1 MPMPVILVIRLLL
14 AAMLTLSQWVNGFD
28 PQVFPK
34 IQLASLQMVS
44 NVQRWQQ
51 LERHCQRHRCHL
63 HTQTIRRWQIPSR
76 QSQLYRCRSHQRK
89 RDQPEHRPH
98 FQCQRLARGQHR
110 FQC

>member
-14 AAMLTLSQWVNGFD
+14 AAIFTLSQWVNGFD

-51 LERHCQRHRCHL
+51 LDYGVVPVPQKRS
-63 HTQTIRRWQIPSR
+63 RRELAQAWV
-76 QSQLYRCRSHQRK
+76 RSL
-89 RDQPEHRPH
+89 DEEDTP
-98 FQCQRLARGQHR
+98 
-110 FQC
+110 

>member
-51 LERHCQRHRCHL
+51 LDYGVVPVPQKRS
-63 HTQTIRRWQIPSR
+63 RRELAQAWV
-76 QSQLYRCRSHQRK
+76 RSLNEE
-89 RDQPEHRPH
+89 DT
-98 FQCQRLARGQHR
+98 L
-110 FQC
+110 

>member
-14 AAMLTLSQWVNGFD
+14 EAMFTLSQWVNGFD

-51 LERHCQRHRCHL
+51 LDYGVVPVPQKRN
-63 HTQTIRRWQIPSR
+63 RRELAQAWV
-76 QSQLYRCRSHQRK
+76 RSLNEE
-89 RDQPEHRPH
+89 DT
-98 FQCQRLARGQHR
+98 L
-110 FQC
+110 

>member
-14 AAMLTLSQWVNGFD
+14 AAIFTLSQWVNGFD

-51 LERHCQRHRCHL
+51 LDYGIVPVPQKRS
-63 HTQTIRRWQIPSR
+63 RR
-76 QSQLYRCRSHQRK
+76 
-89 RDQPEHRPH
+89 E
-98 FQCQRLARGQHR
+98 LAQAWVR
-110 FQC
+110 FLNEEDTL

>member
-14 AAMLTLSQWVNGFD
+14 AAMLTLSQWINGFD

-51 LERHCQRHRCHL
+51 LDYGVVPVPQKRS
-63 HTQTIRRWQIPSR
+63 RRELAQAWV
-76 QSQLYRCRSHQRK
+76 RSLNEE
-89 RDQPEHRPH
+89 DT
-98 FQCQRLARGQHR
+98 L
-110 FQC
+110 

>member
-14 AAMLTLSQWVNGFD
+14 AAMLTLSQWINGFD

-51 LERHCQRHRCHL
+51 LDYGVVPVPQK
-63 HTQTIRRWQIPSR
+63 
-76 QSQLYRCRSHQRK
+76 RSHR
-89 RDQPEHRPH
+89 E
-98 FQCQRLARGQHR
+98 LAQAWVRSLNEEDTP
-110 FQC
+110 

>member
-14 AAMLTLSQWVNGFD
+14 AAMLTLSQWVNGFN

-51 LERHCQRHRCHL
+51 LDYGVVPVPQKRS
-63 HTQTIRRWQIPSR
+63 RRELAQAWV
-76 QSQLYRCRSHQRK
+76 RSLNEE
-89 RDQPEHRPH
+89 DTP
-98 FQCQRLARGQHR
+98 
-110 FQC
+110 

>member
-44 NVQRWQQ
+44 NVQIGRA
-51 LERHCQRHRCHL
+51 HV
-63 HTQTIRRWQIPSR
+63 
-76 QSQLYRCRSHQRK
+76 
-89 RDQPEHRPH
+89 
-98 FQCQRLARGQHR
+98 
-110 FQC
+110 

>member
-51 LERHCQRHRCHL
+51 LDYGVMPIPQKRS
-63 HTQTIRRWQIPSR
+63 RRELAQAWV
-76 QSQLYRCRSHQRK
+76 RSLNEEET
-89 RDQPEHRPH
+89 P
-98 FQCQRLARGQHR
+98 
-110 FQC
+110 

>member
-51 LERHCQRHRCHL
+51 LDYGVVPVPQKRS
-63 HTQTIRRWQIPSR
+63 RRELAQAWV
-76 QSQLYRCRSHQRK
+76 RSLNEENT
-89 RDQPEHRPH
+89 P
-98 FQCQRLARGQHR
+98 
-110 FQC
+110 

>member
-14 AAMLTLSQWVNGFD
+14 EAMFTLSQWVNGFD

-51 LERHCQRHRCHL
+51 LDYGVVPVPQKRS
-63 HTQTIRRWQIPSR
+63 RRELAQAWV
-76 QSQLYRCRSHQRK
+76 RSLNEEYT
-89 RDQPEHRPH
+89 P
-98 FQCQRLARGQHR
+98 
-110 FQC
+110 

>member
-14 AAMLTLSQWVNGFD
+14 EAMFTLSQWVNGFD

-51 LERHCQRHRCHL
+51 LDYGVVPVPQKRS
-63 HTQTIRRWQIPSR
+63 RRELAQAWV
-76 QSQLYRCRSHQRK
+76 RSLNEE
-89 RDQPEHRPH
+89 DTP
-98 FQCQRLARGQHR
+98 
-110 FQC
+110 

>member
-14 AAMLTLSQWVNGFD
+14 EAMFTLSQWVNGFD

-51 LERHCQRHRCHL
+51 LDYGVVPVPQKRS
-63 HTQTIRRWQIPSR
+63 RRELAQAWV
-76 QSQLYRCRSHQRK
+76 RSLNEE
-89 RDQPEHRPH
+89 DT
-98 FQCQRLARGQHR
+98 L
-110 FQC
+110 

>member
-51 LERHCQRHRCHL
+51 LDYGVVPVPQKRS
-63 HTQTIRRWQIPSR
+63 RRELAQAWV
-76 QSQLYRCRSHQRK
+76 RSLNEEYT
-89 RDQPEHRPH
+89 P
-98 FQCQRLARGQHR
+98 
-110 FQC
+110 

>member
-51 LERHCQRHRCHL
+51 LDYGVVPVPQKRS
-63 HTQTIRRWQIPSR
+63 RRELVQAWV
-76 QSQLYRCRSHQRK
+76 RSLNEE
-89 RDQPEHRPH
+89 DTP
-98 FQCQRLARGQHR
+98 
-110 FQC
+110 

>member
-14 AAMLTLSQWVNGFD
+14 AAMLTLSQWINGFD

-51 LERHCQRHRCHL
+51 LDYGVVPVPQKRS
-63 HTQTIRRWQIPSR
+63 RRELAQAWV
-76 QSQLYRCRSHQRK
+76 RSLNEE
-89 RDQPEHRPH
+89 DTP
-98 FQCQRLARGQHR
+98 
-110 FQC
+110 

>member
-14 AAMLTLSQWVNGFD
+14 EVMFTLSQWVNGFD

-51 LERHCQRHRCHL
+51 LDYGVVPVPQKRS
-63 HTQTIRRWQIPSR
+63 RRELAQAWV
-76 QSQLYRCRSHQRK
+76 RSL
-89 RDQPEHRPH
+89 DEEDTP
-98 FQCQRLARGQHR
+98 
-110 FQC
+110 

>member
-14 AAMLTLSQWVNGFD
+14 AAIFTLSQWVNGFD

-51 LERHCQRHRCHL
+51 LDYGVVPVPQKRS
-63 HTQTIRRWQIPSR
+63 RRELAQAWV
-76 QSQLYRCRSHQRK
+76 RSLNEE
-89 RDQPEHRPH
+89 DT
-98 FQCQRLARGQHR
+98 L
-110 FQC
+110 

>member
-51 LERHCQRHRCHL
+51 LDYGVVPVPQKRS
-63 HTQTIRRWQIPSR
+63 RRELAQAWV
-76 QSQLYRCRSHQRK
+76 RSLNTE
-89 RDQPEHRPH
+89 DT
-98 FQCQRLARGQHR
+98 L
-110 FQC
+110 

>member
-14 AAMLTLSQWVNGFD
+14 AAMFTLSQWVNGFD

-51 LERHCQRHRCHL
+51 LDYGVVPVPQKRS
-63 HTQTIRRWQIPSR
+63 RRELAQAWV
-76 QSQLYRCRSHQRK
+76 RSLNEE
-89 RDQPEHRPH
+89 DTP
-98 FQCQRLARGQHR
+98 
-110 FQC
+110 

>member
-51 LERHCQRHRCHL
+51 LDYGVVPVPQKRS
-63 HTQTIRRWQIPSR
+63 RRELAQAWV
-76 QSQLYRCRSHQRK
+76 RSLNEE
-89 RDQPEHRPH
+89 DTP
-98 FQCQRLARGQHR
+98 
-110 FQC
+110 